1 MNHTTL
7 ILTISV
13 IVVCTVISAIWS
25 NIHVYA
31 QLLSSPSS
39 SSPVRASIPQA
50 APKPEQHIAKIKIT
64 SPMKGQQVSV
74 GKDLTL
80 SGTSIDNA
88 TASTNDCKV
97 SVIVNKVR
105 PYQPAT
111 GATGTDGGGG
121 RGAAAAGDYSK
132 WDFVLT
138 SKYTTIKPGQ
148 NRITAKYECGNNA
161 ALTAFSSVNVT
172 GVQEASATT
181 TPAQII
187 TRTATAASTSN
198 VSAEPISSAI
208 GSPQT
213 TKATATK
220 STTATSS
227 TSVPKQK
234 QQYSSVSTNNNNPAY
249 ASNGEVGTV
258 LQTPVYNG
266 GNRSSPATIAPQVK
280 QVPQQDAMSQQS
292 QIEHQPTTDGWNQN
306 FLMSSTSNENNV
318 KPLSRVA
325 SPKAQTNESSGFISA
340 STRHTENTSSTNSL
354 LVSVKVGKDPI
365 TAGNKQNIIVSVSD
379 AISNEK
385 VAGAKVTG
393 QVVKSSGLPKKGFE
407 INTDDNGQVSYSW
420 SIKQTAGTTGTY
432 RVGVTVLAPG
442 YQEKTATTSFK
453 VKPSALFSISSIT
466 PLDRNNDVNNNNNLL
481 TNHIQ
486 GYTNKILDDVNQG
499 LNNKWTARHFIL
511 PIPF

>member
-1 MNHTTL
+1 
-7 ILTISV
+7 
-13 IVVCTVISAIWS
+13 
-25 NIHVYA
+25 
-31 QLLSSPSS
+31 
-39 SSPVRASIPQA
+39 
-50 APKPEQHIAKIKIT
+50 
-64 SPMKGQQVSV
+64 
-74 GKDLTL
+74 
-80 SGTSIDNA
+80 
-88 TASTNDCKV
+88 
-97 SVIVNKVR
+97 
-105 PYQPAT
+105 
-111 GATGTDGGGG
+111 
-121 RGAAAAGDYSK
+121 
-132 WDFVLT
+132 
-138 SKYTTIKPGQ
+138 
-148 NRITAKYECGNNA
+148 
-161 ALTAFSSVNVT
+161 LTAFSSVNVT
-172 GVQEASATT
+172 GVQEASART

-187 TRTATAASTSN
+187 TRTAAAASTSN
-198 VSAEPISSAI
+198 VSAEPISSSSAI

-234 QQYSSVSTNNNNPAY
+234 QPVSTNNNNNNPAY

-258 LQTPVYNG
+258 LQSPVYNS
-266 GNRSSPATIAPQVK
+266 GNRSLPATIAPQVK
-280 QVPQQDAMSQQS
+280 QVPQQDATSQQS

-306 FLMSSTSNENNV
+306 FLMSSISSENNV

-325 SPKAQTNESSGFISA
+325 SPKAQTNESSGFMSA

-420 SIKQTAGTTGTY
+420 RIKQTAGTTGTY

-466 PLDRNNDVNNNNNLL
+466 PLDRNNNVNNNNNLL

-486 GYTNKILDDVNQG
+486 GYTNKILDDVN
-499 LNNKWTARHFIL
+499 
-511 PIPF
+511 

>member
-1 MNHTTL
+1 MEL
-7 ILTISV
+7 
-13 IVVCTVISAIWS
+13 CT
-25 NIHVYA
+25 Y
-31 QLLSSPSS
+31 
-39 SSPVRASIPQA
+39 
-50 APKPEQHIAKIKIT
+50 IKF
-64 SPMKGQQVSV
+64 K
-74 GKDLTL
+74 
-80 SGTSIDNA
+80 
-88 TASTNDCKV
+88 
-97 SVIVNKVR
+97 
-105 PYQPAT
+105 
-111 GATGTDGGGG
+111 
-121 RGAAAAGDYSK
+121 
-132 WDFVLT
+132 
-138 SKYTTIKPGQ
+138 GQ

-187 TRTATAASTSN
+187 TRTAAAASTSN
-198 VSAEPISSAI
+198 VSAEPISSSSAI

-249 ASNGEVGTV
+249 AS
-258 LQTPVYNG
+258 
-266 GNRSSPATIAPQVK
+266 
-280 QVPQQDAMSQQS
+280 
-292 QIEHQPTTDGWNQN
+292 
-306 FLMSSTSNENNV
+306 FLMSSTSSENNV

-407 INTDDNGQVSYSW
+407 INTDGNGQVSYSW
-420 SIKQTAGTTGTY
+420 RIKQTAGTTGTY

>member
-1 MNHTTL
+1 MNHTSL
-7 ILTISV
+7 ILILFSS
-13 IVVCTVISAIWS
+13 IAGILLFAIWS
-25 NIHVYA
+25 NAYVYA
-31 QLLSSPSS
+31 QQTSSTSPSSASMPSSPS
-39 SSPVRASIPQA
+39 V
-50 APKPEQHIAKIKIT
+50 AKIKIT
-64 SPMKGQQVSV
+64 SPTKGQQVPV
-74 GKDLTL
+74 GKDLTV

-88 TASTNDCKV
+88 TSNDCKV
-97 SVIVNKVR
+97 SVIANKVK

-111 GATGTDGGGG
+111 ATGTG
-121 RGAAAAGDYSK
+121 GAADYSK
-132 WDFVLT
+132 WKFDIT

-172 GVQEASATT
+172 GVQEASART

-187 TRTATAASTSN
+187 TRTAAAASTSN
-198 VSAEPISSAI
+198 VSAEPISSSSAI

-234 QQYSSVSTNNNNPAY
+234 QPVSTNNNNNNPAY

-258 LQTPVYNG
+258 LQSPVYNS
-266 GNRSSPATIAPQVK
+266 GNRSLPATIAPQVK
-280 QVPQQDAMSQQS
+280 QVPQQDATSQQS

-306 FLMSSTSNENNV
+306 FLMSSISSENNV

-325 SPKAQTNESSGFISA
+325 SPKAQTNESSGFMSA

-420 SIKQTAGTTGTY
+420 RIKQT
-432 RVGVTVLAPG
+432 
-442 YQEKTATTSFK
+442 
-453 VKPSALFSISSIT
+453 
-466 PLDRNNDVNNNNNLL
+466 
-481 TNHIQ
+481 
-486 GYTNKILDDVNQG
+486 
-499 LNNKWTARHFIL
+499 
-511 PIPF
+511 